1 MTGTTSGTGTAY
13 PSEAPE
19 FTPVVSGVR
28 VIQSL
33 ALCVV
38 LCRSLLV
45 PLFFFFWPLC
55 CLSFFDLWI
64 LINPLAFQT
73 LSDIWTDT
81 LDELY
86 DFMEHV
92 NSLYEN
98 IQVELQRIK
107 CLGTLVINSSEL
119 YIKTLHKHACIS
131 ICCD

>member
-1 MTGTTSGTGTAY
+1 MEQELPTL
-13 PSEAPE
+13 PE
-19 FTPVVSGVR
+19 HLSSPPVVSGVR

-38 LCRSLLV
+38 FCRSLLV
-45 PLFFFFWPLC
+45 LLFFFFWPLC

-98 IQVELQRIK
+98 IQVELQ
-107 CLGTLVINSSEL
+107 E
-119 YIKTLHKHACIS
+119 
-131 ICCD
+131 